1 MDDITLWPAR
11 RQAEAIAKREL
22 SARELL
28 DAELARIEAL
38 NPALNAVVTLDADRA
53 RASADAADEATT
65 RGDTA
70 GPLHGLPITLKDAY
84 EVAGWRSTGG
94 SARLTDHEPAEDAPA
109 VARLRRAGV
118 VVLGRTNVP
127 EWSGDVQTYN
137 EVFGVTSNPWATD
150 RTPGGSSG
158 GAGAAVATG
167 MTSFELGTDIGGSIR
182 IPSAFNGIC
191 GHKPSWGVV
200 PTTGY
205 LDHPGVG
212 RAERQVNVFG
222 PLARSVDDLSLLLDV
237 LAGPSERDA
246 IAWRLELPAA
256 RATEPSGLR
265 VAAWL
270 DDPACPVD
278 PAVRTAL
285 ERAAEALT
293 GAGARVDTDV
303 RPAIDFAEAALTGLA
318 TVGGEVA
325 ISTDEDGFAFLTS
338 LEGQPLPEAL
348 AQLVGSVAQR
358 HRSWLL
364 AQETRQ
370 RHQAAWQ
377 ALFADWDVVLC
388 PVAVTTAFPHTT
400 EGNLAERTVTVAGA
414 ERPYLDLLLW
424 TTMIGSAE
432 LPSTVVP
439 VGFIEGLPVGIQV
452 VGPYLEDHTAL
463 AAAAML
469 EELLGGYTPP
479 PLG

>member
-11 RQAEAIAKREL
+11 RQAEAIAKRLL

-28 DAELARIEAL
+28 DAQLARIEAV
-38 NPALNAVVTLDADRA
+38 NPAINAVVTLDADRA
-53 RASADAADEATT
+53 RAAAGEADEATA
-65 RGDTA
+65 RGDA
-70 GPLHGLPITLKDAY
+70 VGPLHGLPITLKDAY

-94 SARLTDHEPAEDAPA
+94 STQLADHEPAEDAPA
-109 VARLRRAGV
+109 VGRLRQAGV
-118 VVLGRTNVP
+118 VLLGRTNVP
-127 EWSGDVQTYN
+127 EWSGDLQTYN
-137 EVFGVTSNPWATD
+137 EVFGVTNNPWDTA

-182 IPSAFNGIC
+182 VPSAFNGVC

-205 LDHPGVG
+205 LDHAGVG

-237 LAGPSERDA
+237 LGGPNPREA
-246 IAWRLELPAA
+246 VAWRLELPAP
-256 RATEPSGLR
+256 RATEPGGLR

-270 DDPACPVD
+270 DDAACPID
-278 PAVRTAL
+278 PAVRDVL
-285 ERAAEALT
+285 ERAAAALA
-293 GAGARVDTDV
+293 GAGATVSLDA
-303 RPAIDFAEAALTGLA
+303 RPELDFAEAAWTGLA
-318 TVGGEVA
+318 TVGGEIA
-325 ISTDEDGFAFLTS
+325 ISTDDDSFAFLES
-338 LEGQPLPEAL
+338 LEGQPLPDAM

-358 HRSWLL
+358 HRTWLRG
-364 AQETRQ
+364 QEARH

-377 ALFADWDVVLC
+377 ELFADWDIVLC
-388 PVAVTTAFPHTT
+388 PVTITTAFPHDT
-400 EGNLAERTVTVAGA
+400 EGTVADRTVTVGGT
-414 ERPYLDLLLW
+414 ERSYLDLLLW

-439 VGFIEGLPVGIQV
+439 VGFVDCLPVGIQV
-452 VGPYLEDHTAL
+452 VGPYLEDRTSL

-479 PLG
+479 PIT